1 MSIRTPSAVRSRAS
15 LVLDWLLAT
24 AYLAHSWV
32 TIVKARTDRALPLRD
47 ELRGWHFLV
56 GAVLFALAA
65 WRLWLW
71 WREER
76 GQQRPGAGIP
86 PGFWLWGRTV
96 ALGSL
101 LILVIAPVLGLGW
114 GWAEGMRLHL
124 GPIPLPPLIG
134 ENRAVWQFSGY
145 FHSSAGFMITL
156 LAVGALLVAGWGKL
170 VHGNGLFVLLPPG
183 LAAFVLVAVG
193 ATVYALATFGGP
205 EPGLPAL
212 AVFGGL
218 LGLVWL
224 AGALLHRDRGTSP
237 LTVQAPRRG
246 GPTDFPDRL
255 VPPPLQQR
263 ETGPREPGSVA
274 RLLAPVAALALV
286 TLGALGPYQQF
297 RVTPW
302 PRGEVVQ
309 VEEDRVWHTT
319 IRAQVQV
326 SPETA
331 FERQVRDELYK
342 WCTFCHTVSAGD
354 RRFKVGPNLH
364 AIFGQQAGTVPGFHY
379 SAALARAG
387 REGLVWTDETLAAY
401 IADPQRF
408 VPGTSMIVSSGPI
421 PDPAVQAAIINILKR
436 DTMPATAIERI
447 RPAPGITRDQSSAD

>member
-1 MSIRTPSAVRSRAS
+1 MSTRTPTAVRSRAS

-65 WRLWLW
+65 WRLWCW

-76 GQQRPGAGIP
+76 GLRPGTGVP

-96 ALGSL
+96 ALGIL
-101 LILVIAPVLGLGW
+101 LILVSAPVLGLGW
-114 GWAEGMRLHL
+114 GWGEGMRLHL
-124 GPIPLPPLIG
+124 GPIPLPPLVG
-134 ENRAVWQFSGY
+134 ESRGLWQFSGY

-156 LAVGALLVAGWGKL
+156 LALGALLVAGWGKL
-170 VHGNGLFVLLPPG
+170 VHGHGLFVLLPPG

-212 AVFGGL
+212 GLFGGL
-218 LGLVWL
+218 IGVVWL
-224 AGALLHRDRGTSP
+224 AGALLHRGRRAPDIAAQ
-237 LTVQAPRRG
+237 LPRRG
-246 GPTDFPDRL
+246 GPSDFPDRL
-255 VPPPLQQR
+255 VPPALEQR
-263 ETGPREPGSVA
+263 ETGAPGPGAVA
-274 RLLAPVAALALV
+274 RVLAPVAAVALI

-309 VEEDRVWHTT
+309 VEDDRVWHAEVQM
-319 IRAQVQV
+319 RVQV
-326 SPETA
+326 MPESA

-421 PDPAVQAAIINILKR
+421 PDPAVQAAILNILKR
-436 DTMPATAIERI
+436 DTMPPEAIERV
-447 RPAPGITRDQSSAD
+447 RQAPDAAEDQSSAD